1 MGASSHVANAARL
14 RLTTSHRLYNAT
26 PRQAGA
32 RAALFTRLFEELD
45 LQVETIAHAWP
56 QPVADLW
63 NRPGLCC
70 AFMCGWPY
78 AKAVAQQLAM
88 PALAAPVPAFAAYD
102 GKARYRSEFLMRE
115 ESGPTSLEQSFGQRY
130 GWMVDDSQSGWNAPR
145 AHLSQYL
152 NDERRALFAAV
163 HGPYGNPRGLLQAL
177 QNREIDVTALDSFYL
192 DLLRADG
199 APELRGLATVAV
211 TEWTLPPLLVA
222 AADVEE
228 RIVDA
233 LRNKL
238 VGLHDDDTWHAL
250 LADAHIARFDP
261 VAPNDYRRLLDVEE
275 TAIRRGYPLIR

>member
-70 AFMCGWPY
+70 AFMCGWP
-78 AKAVAQQLAM
+78 
-88 PALAAPVPAFAAYD
+88 VPAFAAYD

-152 NDERRALFAAV
+152 NDGRRALFATV

-238 VGLHDDDTWHAL
+238 VGLHDDATWHAL
-250 LADAHIARFDP
+250 RVSIRLPRTTTDACWTWKKQRFG
-261 VAPNDYRRLLDVEE
+261 VA
-275 TAIRRGYPLIR
+275 IH